1 MSQSIICIVPAA
13 GVGARAQRAP
23 GDASPKQYRG
33 LAGQPMLRHAVQ
45 ALLADPRVSQVRVA
59 VSPDDGWAADALA
72 GLDRCV
78 IRPCGGPTRAA
89 TVSRALADA
98 ALPDD
103 AWVLVHDAA
112 RPGLPPDALAR
123 LIDTCTRDPVGGLL
137 AMPVPDTVKRAA
149 AVQDTMAAAVTRVA
163 AGANGAARSPAEM
176 ATVRVAATLA
186 RDGLWLAQTP
196 QMFRAGMLQSAL
208 QAADRAGVVVTDEA
222 SAIEAAGYAPQL
234 VLGSARNFKV
244 TWPDDFELM
253 EKWL

>member
-72 GLDRCV
+72 GLNRCV

-123 LIDTCTRDPVGGLL
+123 LIDTCMRDPVGGLL

-149 AVQDTMAAAVTRVA
+149 AVQDTMDAAVTRVA
-163 AGANGAARSPAEM
+163 AGANSVARSPGEM

-244 TWPDDFELM
+244 TWPDDFKLM